1 MKKINVKLLVP
12 IAAGIVAA
20 AMAMAVIIGVGR
32 ARAELTEWSDVY
44 TARMAQDDIG
54 ISLIENG
61 KVVSSR
67 NYDTSSQDGSWSTTG
82 DSILLSDLPEKI
94 VMNQAYQEEI
104 QVANSGTIGEY
115 VRITIRRYWLTP
127 AGEEV
132 PVEVKQTA
140 LKPELIEINLVDG
153 TGWLHDTA
161 ADTDER
167 MVFYYSSLLGSGETT
182 GLLTD
187 TITINNEVAQYL
199 TQTKTGNKIVT
210 TYDYDGYQFCLEAT
224 ADAVQEHN
232 AQDAATSAWG
242 RPVTIDEAAGT
253 LTLN

>member
-1 MKKINVKLLVP
+1 MKKINIKRIIP
-12 IAAGIVAA
+12 IAVAVLVVAA
-20 AMAMAVIIGVGR
+20 AVAVIAGIGS
-32 ARAELTEWSDVY
+32 ARAELTERSDVY

-61 KVVSSR
+61 NVVSSR
-67 NYDTSSQDGSWSTTG
+67 NYNTSSQDGSWSTTG
-82 DSILLSDLPEKI
+82 DSTLLSHLPEKI
-94 VMNQAYQEEI
+94 VMNQAYPEEI
-104 QVANSGTIGEY
+104 QVANSGTIDEY

-140 LKPELIEINLVDG
+140 LKPELIEIHLVEG
-153 TGWLHDTA
+153 TGWLHDTN

-167 MVFYYSSLLGSGETT
+167 MVFYYSSILRSGESTD
-182 GLLTD
+182 LLTD

-199 TQTKTGNKIVT
+199 TQTVTGNKIVT

-224 ADAVQEHN
+224 ADAVQDHN
-232 AQDAATSAWG
+232 AQDAARSAWG